1 MWVKNCIIAPPFV
14 DGWIKKHG
22 LGART
27 FNKTASCIGLSVAA
41 QAAVWN
47 NDLIFIYHFFKILID
62 E

>member
-1 MWVKNCIIAPPFV
+1 MGGEKTR
-14 DGWIKKHG
+14 

-27 FNKTASCIGLSVAA
+27 FNKTASCRGLSVAA

-47 NDLIFIYHFFKILID
+47 NDHFIYRFFKILID